1 MSQIFK
7 QLTKEEV
14 NKYLE
19 VCLNVSEKEMK
30 EVQILKKAGQ
40 YVDLIVSRIRDI
52 DKVLMRGTED
62 IQMKHLLKK
71 RNECIDEIDSLQK
84 ALDLDLGDFLPNNTE
99 GYDLVYEYNLALKK
113 INSAIKKR
121 EDSIGLLELVRES
134 LINRL
139 NQDAGFNSQDF
150 SNNKTC

>member
-1 MSQIFK
+1 MSRIFK

-30 EVQILKKAGQ
+30 EVQILKKAEQ

-52 DKVLMRGTED
+52 DRVLMSGTED